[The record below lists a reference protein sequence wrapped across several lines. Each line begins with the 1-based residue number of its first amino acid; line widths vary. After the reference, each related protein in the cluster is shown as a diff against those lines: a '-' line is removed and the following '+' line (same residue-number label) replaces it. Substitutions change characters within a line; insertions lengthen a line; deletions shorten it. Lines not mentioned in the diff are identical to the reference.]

1 MEIEMK
7 IVSEKCKYI
16 LKVSTC
22 SIQGRLSF
30 VFIKKKYYFKEENLK
45 NKKSIFKSA
54 YSTLKLV
61 A

>member
-7 IVSEKCKYI
+7 FVSEKCKYI

-30 VFIKKKYYFKEENLK
+30 VFIKKSIISKRKNFK

-54 YSTLKLV
+54 YSTLKL
-61 A
+61 AA